1 MGTCFLAFSFEKRIE
16 NFLISYFIYSHH
28 SCSSVICSA
37 DILLQTTF
45 KWFFSSVMKSGLEY
59 KELLNFQ
66 KPLSLD
72 ISVILDNE
80 KNMGEWSID
89 RAVKTYVL
97 LTDSYKSFET
107 RK

>member
-1 MGTCFLAFSFEKRIE
+1 
-16 NFLISYFIYSHH
+16 
-28 SCSSVICSA
+28 
-37 DILLQTTF
+37 
-45 KWFFSSVMKSGLEY
+45 MKSGSGY

-89 RAVKTYVL
+89 WAVKMYVL